1 MTVSQLDTIFGRNSI
16 LEALRSGA
24 PIRKIMVLR
33 GSKGGAI
40 DQILQAAARSGVPVV
55 EVSREVFDH
64 LQGGAKAQGIAAE
77 VVKQPEATLRTVLDG
92 AAKRAEPGFLLILDE
107 IEDPHNLGALI
118 RTAECAGVHGVIL
131 PKHHAAHVT
140 PAVVK
145 ASAGATAHIP
155 VVQVTNIVRTLKE
168 LKEQGFW
175 IVGLDAQG
183 RRSFTDLDY
192 STPTALIVGNEGR
205 GMRRLV
211 REHCDHLVRIPL
223 YGEITSL
230 NASVAGALV
239 MYEVTRARRTRERS
253 S

>member
-64 LQGGAKAQGIAAE
+64 LQGGAKAQGIVAE
-77 VVKQPEATLRTVLDG
+77 IVKQPEATLRAVLDG
-92 AAKRAEPGFLLILDE
+92 VAKRAEPGFLLILDE

-155 VVQVTNIVRTLKE
+155 VVQVTNIVRTLVE

-223 YGEITSL
+223 YGQITSL

>member
-33 GSKGGAI
+33 GSKGRAL
-40 DQILQAAARSGVPVV
+40 DQIRQTAAQNGVPVI
-55 EVSREVFDH
+55 EVPGEAFDH
-64 LQGGAKAQGIAAE
+64 LQGGGKAQGVVAE
-77 VVKQPEATLRTVLDG
+77 IVKQPEVTLRGILD
-92 AAKRAEPGFLLILDE
+92 AVAKRAEPGFFLILDE

-118 RTAECAGVHGVIL
+118 RTAECAGVHGVVI

-155 VVQVTNIVRTLKE
+155 VVQVTNIVRTLEE
-168 LKEQGFW
+168 LKERGFW
-175 IVGLDAQG
+175 VVGLDTQG
-183 RRSFTDLDY
+183 SQSFTDLDY

-205 GMRRLV
+205 GIRRLV